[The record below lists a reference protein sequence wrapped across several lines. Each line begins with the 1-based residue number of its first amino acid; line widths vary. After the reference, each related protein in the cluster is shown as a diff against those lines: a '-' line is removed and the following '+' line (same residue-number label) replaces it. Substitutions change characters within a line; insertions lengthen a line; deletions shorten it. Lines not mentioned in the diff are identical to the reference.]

1 MGSGRA
7 WADGL
12 DTARTPTAMDSFPYR
27 STMQVFVNGEAKDVP
42 EDTTLRGL
50 IEQVGLGKA
59 LCAAEVNKKAVP
71 RREQESTTLKAG
83 DAVEIVSL
91 VGGG

>member
-1 MGSGRA
+1 
-7 WADGL
+7 
-12 DTARTPTAMDSFPYR
+12 
-27 STMQVFVNGEAKDVP
+27 MQVIVNGEAKDIP
-42 EDTTLRGL
+42 EGTTLRGL

-71 RREQESTTLKAG
+71 RREQEGTTLKPG
-83 DAVEIVSL
+83 DVVEIVSL